1 MRDDFEERLRR
12 ALEARAAEVT
22 PDPGM
27 WRRVESRIL
36 RHRSSFRFALPGVAI
51 AAVAVFAMVAA
62 RPLITR
68 TQIELVE
75 GERAA
80 RPTAAPASG
89 PTVTAVA
96 PQVAQPAPA
105 ARYCGSTGGVAVVLA
120 TPSGDLE
127 AACAAGGTEPLTEG
141 ADIDGHPVLHGGIVV
156 FDRRATPTG
165 GAELMELDLV
175 TGKLSSDDSGGWPT
189 VSPDGKF
196 AYIVDV
202 RGDDRQPEIVVR
214 QALHGP
220 ILTRFPVFKEG
231 AEEFS
236 ARHLAFDAGGDRVFW
251 EAGYEGSAVWTSA
264 LDEPEPIRLD
274 SMASQDAVLA
284 APASREPGTLT
295 AISRCCVKTEG
306 DRPTAAKLVTQDQRG
321 TIAELVDLTTLDGF
335 DVGSTELFLAPAGQL
350 TLNGDRWEHADR
362 PAWLVGDGRR
372 LFLVGADG
380 AALVSDTVASGVF
393 NASAAPTGASAP
405 SARLVTV
412 QVYLARDDMIDC
424 KTTFAVPRRVT
435 APAALRGA
443 LTQLLAGPTEEE
455 RAQGYGG
462 LFSSATEGYLRDVRL
477 DPNGVA
483 YVDFRDLSQVIP
495 NASSSCA
502 SSVLLSQLNATVT
515 QFRNIKAV
523 RYSINSDEAAFYE
536 WLQRSP
542 PS

>member
-1 MRDDFEERLRR
+1 MRDDFEERLRQ
-12 ALEARAAEVT
+12 ALEARAAGAI
-22 PDPGM
+22 PDPSL
-27 WRRVESRIL
+27 WRRVEARI
-36 RHRSSFRFALPGVAI
+36 HRDRSTVRFALSGVAI
-51 AAVAVFAMVAA
+51 AAVAVFAVVAA

-68 TQIELVE
+68 TQIELIE
-75 GERAA
+75 GERATQ
-80 RPTAAPASG
+80 PTAA

-105 ARYCGSTGGVAVVLA
+105 ARYCPSTGGVAVVLV

-141 ADIDGHPVLHGGIVV
+141 ADIDAHPALHGGIVV
-156 FDRRATPTG
+156 FDRHNRGDPVSQ
-165 GAELMELDLV
+165 LMELDLV
-175 TGKLSSDDSGGWPT
+175 TGTLGSMDSGEWPT

-231 AEEFS
+231 AEELS

-251 EAGYEGSAVWTSA
+251 EAGYEGSTVWTST
-264 LDEPEPIRLD
+264 LDKAEPIRLD
-274 SMASQDAVLA
+274 SMTNQDAVLA

-306 DRPTAAKLVTQDQRG
+306 DRPAAAKVVTQDQRG
-321 TIAELVDLTTLDGF
+321 TLAELADLTKLDGF
-335 DVGSTELFLAPAGQL
+335 DVASAELFLAPAGQL
-350 TLNGDRWEHADR
+350 ALTGGRWEHTDR

-380 AALVSDTVASGVF
+380 KAALVSDNMASGVL
-393 NASAAPTGASAP
+393 NASAPPTGASAP

-412 QVYLARDDMIDC
+412 QVYLARDDVTDC

-435 APAALRGA
+435 APAVLRGA

-455 RAQGYGG
+455 KAQGYGG

-477 DPNGVA
+477 DPDGVA

-502 SSVLLSQLNATVT
+502 SSVLLGQLDATVT
-515 QFRNIKAV
+515 QFRTVKAV